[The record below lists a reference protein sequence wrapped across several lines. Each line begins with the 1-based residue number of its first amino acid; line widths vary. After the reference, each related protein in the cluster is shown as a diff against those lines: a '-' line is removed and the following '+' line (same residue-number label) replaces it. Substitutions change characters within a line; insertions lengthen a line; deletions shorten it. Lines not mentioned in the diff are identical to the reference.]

1 MHCSQST
8 CEHLQLGH
16 QLLVAAIFS
25 VVGVVELQQAQ
36 GAVRQQMVPP
46 GVLVGLVA
54 PLSGHQ
60 DRPVLMSPDH
70 IRTAGAATRQTDVV
84 ILRD

>member
-16 QLLVAAIFS
+16 QLLVAAILS
-25 VVGVVELQQAQ
+25 TVGVVEVQQVQA
-36 GAVRQQMVPP
+36 AVRQQKVPP

-54 PLSGHQ
+54 PLSGHK
-60 DRPVLMSPDH
+60 DHPVLVSPDH
-70 IRTAGAATRQTDVV
+70 IRAAGAATRQADVM